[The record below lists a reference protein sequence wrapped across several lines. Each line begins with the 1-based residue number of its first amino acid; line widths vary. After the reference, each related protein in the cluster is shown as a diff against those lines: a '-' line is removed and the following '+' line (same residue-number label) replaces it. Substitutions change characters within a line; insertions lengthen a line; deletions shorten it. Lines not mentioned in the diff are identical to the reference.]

1 MTAKEFPNDT
11 TIIQVGEPVEYISLI
26 SKGSVLLT
34 LPSGEMT
41 LKIGDA
47 IGLHDICQGQHTC
60 SYTTL
65 EDTTLLQYPCSN
77 PEDLLALLRENSE
90 LSVLYIKSMTRQIC
104 EVMDMYV
111 LSSFFADNLKSLRY
125 SFRLSAPARGHD
137 A

>member
-34 LPSGEMT
+34 LPSGKMT

-65 EDTTLLQYPCSN
+65 ECYIASISLLQSRGICLHFFVKTVN
-77 PEDLLALLRENSE
+77 C
-90 LSVLYIKSMTRQIC
+90 LSFILIQ
-104 EVMDMYV
+104 
-111 LSSFFADNLKSLRY
+111 
-125 SFRLSAPARGHD
+125 
-137 A
+137 